1 MQRYVE
7 YFEPPNFSRTFS
19 KTFSSSLFEPT
30 PVLPFA
36 AFVSRLRRTV
46 FVIADAKVGII
57 SKRASICRLFLSF
70 FLKNLHYAPIYL
82 IIYKTA
88 FPILGLRC
96 IAGMWRVPAQ
106 PSVKSC
112 PRARPHGDAKRPHL
126 RTGSK
131 IIFRTVYGIFGFLS
145 GSSATLRLRA
155 RNIIFAET
163 YHKPQS

>member
-1 MQRYVE
+1 MVQRYVE

-19 KTFSSSLFEPT
+19 KTFSSRLFEPT

-96 IAGMWRVPAQ
+96 IAGIWRVPAQ

-112 PRARPHGDAKRPHL
+112 PRARPHGDAKRSHL

-131 IIFRTVYGIFGFLS
+131 IIFDRIWNIRISLGQLRNVAFARAKYYLCRNLS
-145 GSSATLRLRA
+145 
-155 RNIIFAET
+155 
-163 YHKPQS
+163 